1 MLPTTHCN
9 TIELGNESRF
19 SDWFAIYNTPDS
31 RLYRRLAELGM
42 TEAGRGKPSSKPV
55 DELASATWEGN
66 AANGTLL
73 APSRARP
80 ITRRAA
86 RHDVLSVAFDS
97 KQYSVA
103 SSGRPHLADSGQD
116 ESADPPRQIC
126 SCSRRALHLC
136 VALPACAIGR
146 RDPGII

>member
-55 DELASATWEGN
+55 DELASAPQLGKVMQRTE
-66 AANGTLL
+66 
-73 APSRARP
+73 
-80 ITRRAA
+80 
-86 RHDVLSVAFDS
+86 
-97 KQYSVA
+97 
-103 SSGRPHLADSGQD
+103 
-116 ESADPPRQIC
+116 
-126 SCSRRALHLC
+126 LC
-136 VALPACAIGR
+136 
-146 RDPGII
+146 